1 TEDLDRV
8 VFAVDE
14 RLAVS
19 GNAVAD
25 LTHLMAELVEN
36 AVHFSPPEAS
46 VILRTR
52 PYLQAPGAHVLTV
65 EDWGVGMRAE
75 DMAAANEV
83 LTAPQEVDLSVSQRL
98 GLHVVARLAQ
108 RHGIEASLTPTPGN
122 GVTAAVVLPASL
134 FSDPDATPDEPPPGE
149 AEVPSQ
155 VVPAAL
161 AAAVMPAADLSPPPA
176 PPVPPSWAP
185 AERWVDLTEAPA
197 GNGNG
202 NGDGDGYGADW
213 SGWWEPSPGDL
224 EGAEPVSPLAARPP
238 LSERVQAAPPGA
250 WEPHPP
256 GAGAP
261 EREGSQQPGGVP
273 TAVHSPQTHNPL
285 RPAPAG
291 AADGPPLS
299 QRVPQAHLAP
309 ELRRDG
315 REGPS
320 AGPEGALP
328 DAAEARAALSRYQA
342 SRQAAKAV
350 VDDGGADDGRSG
362 AAGPEPP
369 PGGGGWS

>member
-1 TEDLDRV
+1 
-8 VFAVDE
+8 
-14 RLAVS
+14 
-19 GNAVAD
+19 
-25 LTHLMAELVEN
+25 
-36 AVHFSPPEAS
+36 
-46 VILRTR
+46 
-52 PYLQAPGAHVLTV
+52 
-65 EDWGVGMRAE
+65 
-75 DMAAANEV
+75 
-83 LTAPQEVDLSVSQRL
+83 VSQRL

-134 FSDPDATPDEPPPGE
+134 FSEPDATRDEPSPGE

-161 AAAVMPAADLSPPPA
+161 AAAVMPAADLSPPPPPPPA

-185 AERWVDLTEAPA
+185 AERWVDLTDEPA
-197 GNGNG
+197 GNGN
-202 NGDGDGYGADW
+202 GDGYGADW

-261 EREGSQQPGGVP
+261 EREGSRQPEEVP
-273 TAVHSPQTHNPL
+273 TAVHSPQTHNPQTHNPL

-291 AADGPPLS
+291 EADGPLLS
-299 QRVPQAHLAP
+299 RRVPQAHLAP

-315 REGPS
+315 REGAS

-350 VDDGGADDGRSG
+350 VDDGGAGDGRPG